1 MGTTAQLVGSRD
13 PLYTTPFIDVDEWR
27 DEPVRHRYVH
37 GGFEGTDLRFSLYF
51 PPAER
56 YEGRF
61 FQPLMP
67 ISGTEHA
74 ATRLLGVMI
83 GSGIEFALASGG
95 FLVESNQG
103 RTVMFPGDDST
114 IVGYRASAA
123 TARYSRVVAAEMYG
137 AHRPFGYVFGGSG
150 GAYKTL
156 GCFENM
162 MDVWDGAVPFVHGSP
177 MSLPNLFTVQAHA
190 MRVLRDKFPAIVDA
204 LEPGGSGDMY
214 AGLNVEERE
223 ALAEVTR
230 MGFPPRSWFD
240 VDRIALGYTG
250 VFCSLVDNVVKWDP
264 EYFEDFWTVPG
275 YLGASPTDSL
285 ERARVQHKT
294 TISQVVKS
302 SEASELGL
310 PMSMSAMFGDSDEDL
325 PAALRLA
332 SLPEGELRGAS
343 MTFASG
349 RAAGHVLHI
358 SGVVRDFVMT
368 GFGEVHLNAMSAI
381 EAGDEV
387 VIDNAIYLATQT
399 YHRHQV
405 PGPEYSVWDQ
415 FRTANGPMYPQRPAL
430 LGYRYARQ
438 GAGSVMSGRFA
449 GKMIVIGALM
459 DEAAYVWQADWYRS
473 LVAQALGPRLDDQY
487 RLWFVDHAMHTA
499 PNVMAGDAKPV
510 RTTRVVPYSGV
521 LQQALRDLSAWVEL
535 GIAPPASTEY
545 EVVDGQVRVPARA
558 AERRGIQPVV
568 TLTVNGRARADVA
581 VGEPVRFSGVI
592 EVPPGAGVVVGAEWD
607 FEGDGDF
614 PVVEPFED
622 ATLSMALLTVTATYA
637 FSEPGTYFPALRATV
652 HREGDSQS
660 MFARV
665 QNLGRVR
672 VVVE

>member
-1 MGTTAQLVGSRD
+1 
-13 PLYTTPFIDVDEWR
+13 
-27 DEPVRHRYVH
+27 
-37 GGFEGTDLRFSLYF
+37 
-51 PPAER
+51 
-56 YEGRF
+56 
-61 FQPLMP
+61 
-67 ISGTEHA
+67 
-74 ATRLLGVMI
+74 
-83 GSGIEFALASGG
+83 
-95 FLVESNQG
+95 
-103 RTVMFPGDDST
+103 
-114 IVGYRASAA
+114 
-123 TARYSRVVAAEMYG
+123 
-137 AHRPFGYVFGGSG
+137 
-150 GAYKTL
+150 
-156 GCFENM
+156 
-162 MDVWDGAVPFVHGSP
+162 
-177 MSLPNLFTVQAHA
+177 
-190 MRVLRDKFPAIVDA
+190 VLRDKFPAIVDA

-214 AGLNVEERE
+214 AGLDVEERE

-250 VFCSLVDNVVKWDP
+250 VFCSLVDNIVKWDP

-294 TISQVVKS
+294 TISRVVKS
-302 SEASELGL
+302 SEAAELGL

-343 MTFASG
+343 MTIASG

-358 SGVVRDFVMT
+358 SGVVGDFVMT
-368 GFGEVHLNAMSAI
+368 GFGEVHLDAMSAI

-405 PGPEYSVWDQ
+405 PGPDYSVWDQ
-415 FRTANGPMYPQRPAL
+415 FRTADGPMYPQRPTL

-449 GKMIVIGALM
+449 GKMIVVGALM

-499 PNVMAGDAKPV
+499 PNVMPGDAKPV

-535 GIAPPASTEY
+535 GIAPPASTRY
-545 EVVDGQVRVPARA
+545 EMVDGQLRVPARA

-568 TLTVNGRARADVA
+568 LLTANGRARAEVA
-581 VGEPVRFSGVI
+581 VGEVVQFSAVI

-622 ATLSMALLTVTATYA
+622 ATSSMARLTLATTYA
-637 FSEPGTYFPALRATV
+637 FSEPGTYFPALRAAV
-652 HREGDSQS
+652 HREGDFQS
-660 MFARV
+660 PFARV